1 MKELLADSRATCTAY
16 YCANCCALRSA
27 SFHEAAS
34 LLSQCRANQVFR
46 FSLAGG
52 VIFFGFH
59 LTARSRT
66 SCAAFACRVEHR
78 KSGTMRYIFVLLSF
92 CAVLAGCAAA
102 PAAER
107 RSIAWDGLG
116 QDPNRPAVTKRRMAS
131 RAAPVT
137 DPNLERQKVLA
148 TMRPY
153 SDAWWAVQDEIEAE
167 NDRQLGSKL
176 VICRSCVTPP
186 RGEETTGS
194 IR

>member
-1 MKELLADSRATCTAY
+1 
-16 YCANCCALRSA
+16 
-27 SFHEAAS
+27 
-34 LLSQCRANQVFR
+34 
-46 FSLAGG
+46 
-52 VIFFGFH
+52 
-59 LTARSRT
+59 
-66 SCAAFACRVEHR
+66 
-78 KSGTMRYIFVLLSF
+78 
-92 CAVLAGCAAA
+92 
-102 PAAER
+102 
-107 RSIAWDGLG
+107 
-116 QDPNRPAVTKRRMAS
+116 MAS

>member
-1 MKELLADSRATCTAY
+1 M
-16 YCANCCALRSA
+16 RSA

-34 LLSQCRANQVFR
+34 LLSQCRANQDFR

-59 LTARSRT
+59 FDGAKQNVLRS
-66 SCAAFACRVEHR
+66 FACRVEHR
-78 KSGTMRYIFVLLSF
+78 KSGTMRHIFVLLSF

-116 QDPNRPAVTKRRMAS
+116 QDPNRPDVTKRRVAG
-131 RAAPVT
+131 RAAPET
-137 DPNLERQKVLA
+137 DPNLERQRVLA
-148 TMRPY
+148 TLRPY

-176 VICRSCVTPP
+176 VICRSCVTRP